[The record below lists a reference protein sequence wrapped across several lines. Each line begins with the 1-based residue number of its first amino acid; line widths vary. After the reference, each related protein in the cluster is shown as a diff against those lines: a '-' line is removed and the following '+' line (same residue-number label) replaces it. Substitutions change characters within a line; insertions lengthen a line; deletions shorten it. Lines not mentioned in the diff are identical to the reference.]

1 MVVGGALG
9 VAVGWCHTPACGQAV
24 HSAERTAPRVY
35 LGWVE
40 PGPERTDHAFFCTS
54 SQACFP
60 WILLVA
66 LVLGKAVVLPQ
77 EYQSTGEQKFHLAIC
92 PSSLDAMACGRPKE
106 SNPFTLG
113 WSCLDS
119 PKDWKTQGPK
129 LH

>member
-1 MVVGGALG
+1 MRFFA
-9 VAVGWCHTPACGQAV
+9 QA
-24 HSAERTAPRVY
+24 P
-35 LGWVE
+35 
-40 PGPERTDHAFFCTS
+40 
-54 SQACFP
+54 ACFP

-77 EYQSTGEQKFHLAIC
+77 EYHSTGEQKFHLAIC
-92 PSSLDAMACGRPKE
+92 PSSLDAMAWGRPKE

-119 PKDWKTQGPK
+119 PKDWKTQGPN